1 MVDAT
6 FMDRLV
12 VTDAAQHNLKNVSVS
27 LPRNRLVV
35 ITGPSGSGKSSLAF
49 DTIYAE
55 GQRRYVESLSAYA
68 RQFLDQLPKP
78 KVGGIEGLSP
88 AIAIEQ
94 KALGKS
100 PRSTV
105 GTVTEIADYLRLL
118 FSRVGTPH
126 CPISGEV
133 LRAYTVQE
141 IVDFII
147 SREQGS
153 KIILLARMVR
163 SEARSL
169 DHELSRLRRE
179 GFVRARLDGK
189 SFDLGEDIQ
198 VDPNV
203 PHDLDLV
210 VDRVVIRDDIK
221 GRVTDSVE
229 LALKLG
235 DGTVLLDAMD
245 GSELTVMSEK
255 LVSWEHGIT
264 LPPPEPRLFS
274 FNSPHG
280 SCPEC
285 NGLGRR
291 ASIDPSRVVPN
302 GSRTLREGA
311 VAAFG
316 RRGSEANASEVQQA
330 VQLLRVDPDK
340 PWDSLPKAKRE
351 AILNGNGKNYEGIIP
366 RLLAMQESGFGPE
379 GEEFEE
385 GAIGI
390 DDLGR
395 FTSAQTCDACN
406 GTRLKK
412 EALSV
417 LLGGYDI
424 GQLSRM
430 PLDELRQVLTQI
442 GSSDDLSRRESAVA
456 APLIPAVTDRL
467 GFLIDVGLGYLSLD
481 RAAATLSGGEGQRI
495 RLATQIGASLVGVLY
510 VLDEPSVGLH
520 ARDNKRLLEAVR
532 RLVDKG
538 NSVLVVEHD
547 RDAIL
552 AADHVVDMG
561 PAAGVHGGQ
570 IVAQGTPEELIN
582 NPNSVTGPYLSYEKH
597 LPLPKRKK
605 ISQRKALKIVKA
617 SAHNLR
623 DVSVSIPLGV
633 LTAITGVSGSGKSSL
648 IVDTLLAAARNK
660 LYGAS
665 GWIGPCESIEGLD
678 QIDKVISIDQ
688 APIGRTPRSNP
699 ATYTGI
705 FSDLRE
711 VFSGLPDARARGYKP
726 GRFSFNVKGG
736 RCEAC
741 QGDGVLKV
749 EMHFLPD
756 VYVNCDACNGTRY
769 NRETLEI
776 RYRGYSVADILNMTI
791 EDALTIFEPIPRIFE
806 RLKTLNQV
814 GLGYLT
820 LGQPATTLSGG
831 EAQRVKLALELSRRA
846 TGQTLYVLD
855 EPTTGLHFSDIEH
868 LTQALLDLRESGNS
882 IIIIEHNLELVAC
895 ADWVIDMGPEG
906 GSGGG
911 LVVTEGPPE
920 EIAKVKE
927 SHTGVALR
935 EILVALEERKGRKPH
950 VFSKIVGPNSLDTR
964 VSAALTPPSLNEKR
978 AIQETTIQKVTPSAQ
993 AAPSARAALN
1003 AKITSSTKSTAST
1016 KATSGAKAASNQKA
1030 ATKKITAANPKS
1042 SKKLVSKDSSLS
1054 KRTKKAAK

>member
-1 MVDAT
+1 
-6 FMDRLV
+6 MDSLV
-12 VTDAAQHNLKNVSVS
+12 VTDATQHNLKNVSVS
-27 LPRNRLVV
+27 LPRNQLVV

-78 KVGGIEGLSP
+78 AVGGIEGLSP

-126 CPISGEV
+126 CPISGDI

-141 IVDFII
+141 IVDSVLAQKEG
-147 SREQGS
+147 SRI
-153 KIILLARMVR
+153 IILSRIVR
-163 SEARSL
+163 NEARDL
-169 DHELSRLRRE
+169 EHELTRLRRE
-179 GFVRARLDGK
+179 GFVRARLDGEN
-189 SFDLGEDIQ
+189 FDLGEDIR
-198 VDPNV
+198 VDPSV

-210 VDRVVIRDDIK
+210 VDRVVIREDIK
-221 GRVTDSVE
+221 GRVTDSIE

-235 DGTVLLDAMD
+235 DGTVLLDKMD
-245 GSELTVMSEK
+245 GSELLVMSEK
-255 LVSWEHGIT
+255 LVSWEHGLT
-264 LPPPEPRLFS
+264 LPPLEPRLFS

-291 ASIDPSRVVPN
+291 ASIDPLRVVPN
-302 GSRTLREGA
+302 GTRSLREGA
-311 VAAFG
+311 VVAFG
-316 RRGSEANASEVQQA
+316 RRGSEANATEVQKVCA
-330 VQLLRVDPDK
+330 ALKLDPDK
-340 PWDSLPKAKRE
+340 PWNSLSKAKRE
-351 AILNGNGKNYEGIIP
+351 VILHGDGKKYEGIIP
-366 RLLAMQESGFGPE
+366 RLLAMQESGEGPE
-379 GEEFEE
+379 GEDFEE

-390 DDLGR
+390 DDLTR
-395 FTSAQTCDACN
+395 FTSAQPCANCD
-406 GTRLKK
+406 GTRLRK

-417 LLGGYDI
+417 LLDGYNI
-424 GQLSRM
+424 GELSRM
-430 PLDELRQVLTQI
+430 PLDELRQVLHKIET
-442 GSSDDLSRRESAVA
+442 GSSLSRKEAAIA

-467 GFLIDVGLGYLSLD
+467 GFLIEVGLGYLSLD

-520 ARDNKRLLEAVR
+520 ARDNRRLLEAVR

-547 RDAIL
+547 RDAII

-561 PAAGVHGGQ
+561 PAAGVHGGE
-570 IVAQGTPEELIN
+570 IVAQGTPRELVA

-597 LPLPKRKK
+597 LAPPKRKK
-605 ISQRKALKIVKA
+605 ISSRRSLKIIKA
-617 SAHNLR
+617 SAHNLK
-623 DVSVSIPLGV
+623 DVSVSVPLGV

-665 GWIGPCESIEGLD
+665 GWIGPCEGIEGLD

-741 QGDGVLKV
+741 QGDGVLRI

-756 VYVNCDACNGTRY
+756 VYVNCDTCGGTRY

-776 RYRGYSVADILNMTI
+776 RYRGLSVADVLNMTI

-806 RLKTLNQV
+806 KLRTLNQV
-814 GLGYLT
+814 GLGYVT

-868 LTQALLDLRESGNS
+868 LTQALLDLREAGNS

-911 LVVTEGPPE
+911 QVVAEGPPE
-920 EIAKVKE
+920 KLAATPG
-927 SHTGVALR
+927 SHTGVALK
-935 EILVALEERKGRKPH
+935 EILDCLALVAQGKKVQIPLPL
-950 VFSKIVGPNSLDTR
+950 SKKTS
-964 VSAALTPPSLNEKR
+964 K
-978 AIQETTIQKVTPSAQ
+978 K
-993 AAPSARAALN
+993 
-1003 AKITSSTKSTAST
+1003 TSSATRTKKSSSSVQEATTKPTKAQRNKSSKAPAKDKVAAKTISSRASTAKKSSSKKTGAKKVST
-1016 KATSGAKAASNQKA
+1016 KKSPSK
-1030 ATKKITAANPKS
+1030 KS
-1042 SKKLVSKDSSLS
+1042 SKKI
-1054 KRTKKAAK
+1054 R

>member
-1 MVDAT
+1 MPLQRPWSGEAPSPVLDAPD
-6 FMDRLV
+6 MDSLV
-12 VTDAAQHNLKNVSVS
+12 VTDAAQHNLKNVSIA
-27 LPRNRLVV
+27 LPRNKLVV

-78 KVGGIEGLSP
+78 RVGGIEGLSP

-126 CPISGEV
+126 CPVSGEV

-141 IVDFII
+141 IVDFILDREAG
-147 SREQGS
+147 SRV
-153 KIILLARMVR
+153 IILARIVR
-163 SEARSL
+163 NEARNL
-169 DHELSRLRRE
+169 EHELTRLRRE
-179 GFVRARLDGK
+179 GFVRARLDGEN
-189 SFDLGEDIQ
+189 FDLGEDIE

-203 PHDLDLV
+203 EHDLDLV
-210 VDRVVIRDDIK
+210 VDRVAIRDDIK

-235 DGTVLLDAMD
+235 DGTVLLDLMD
-245 GSELTVMSEK
+245 ENEPVVMSER

-264 LPPPEPRLFS
+264 LPPLEPRLFS

-280 SCPEC
+280 ACPEC
-285 NGLGRR
+285 NGLGRK
-291 ASIDPSRVVPN
+291 ASIDANRIIPNPSR
-302 GSRTLREGA
+302 SLREGA

-316 RRGSEANASEVQQA
+316 RRGSEANASEVQK
-330 VQLLRVDPDK
+330 VCKLLRVDPDK
-340 PWDSLPKAKRE
+340 PWESLPKPKRDV
-351 AILNGNGKNYEGIIP
+351 ILYGDGSKYEGVIP
-366 RLLAMQESGFGPE
+366 RLMAMLESDVGPE
-379 GEEFEE
+379 GEDYEE
-385 GAIGI
+385 GAVGI
-390 DDLGR
+390 DDLSR
-395 FTSAQTCDACN
+395 FMSAQPCAACD
-406 GTRLKK
+406 GTRLRK

-417 LLGGYDI
+417 RLGGYNI
-424 GQLSRM
+424 GQLCRL
-430 PLDELRQVLTQI
+430 PLTKLRTVLKELAA
-442 GSSDDLSRRESAVA
+442 SEELSRKETAVA

-520 ARDNKRLLEAVR
+520 ARDNLRLLQAVR
-532 RLVDKG
+532 RLVVKG

-552 AADHVVDMG
+552 AADYVVDMG
-561 PAAGVHGGQ
+561 PKAGVHGGRV
-570 IVAQGTPEELIN
+570 VAQGTPKQVMR
-582 NPNSVTGPYLSYEKH
+582 NPDSITGPYLSYEKH
-597 LPLPKRKK
+597 LPIPKRKK
-605 ISQRKALKIVKA
+605 VSNRKSLKVIKA

-623 DVSVSIPLGV
+623 DVTVSIPLGV

-711 VFSGLPDARARGYKP
+711 VFSSLPDARARGYKP

-756 VYVNCDACNGTRY
+756 VYVNCDACGGTRY

-776 RYRGYSVADILNMTI
+776 KYRGHSIADVLNMTV
-791 EDALTIFEPIPRIFE
+791 EDGLSIFEPIPRIYE
-806 RLKTLNQV
+806 KLRTLNQV
-814 GLGYLT
+814 GLGYVT

-846 TGQTLYVLD
+846 TGSTLYVLD

-868 LTQALLDLRESGNS
+868 LTQALLDLREAGNS
-882 IIIIEHNLELVAC
+882 ILIIEHNLELVAC

-906 GSGGG
+906 GDGGG
-911 LVVTEGPPE
+911 LLVAEGTPE
-920 EIAKVKE
+920 DVAQNTK

-935 EILVALEERKGRKPH
+935 EILENLK
-950 VFSKIVGPNSLDTR
+950 N
-964 VSAALTPPSLNEKR
+964 
-978 AIQETTIQKVTPSAQ
+978 
-993 AAPSARAALN
+993 AP
-1003 AKITSSTKSTAST
+1003 
-1016 KATSGAKAASNQKA
+1016 GAGA
-1030 ATKKITAANPKS
+1030 S
-1042 SKKLVSKDSSLS
+1042 SKKPPPATSQAALAAGSVQPERPRTPKSGRAATATNGQSSKEKKSASTARSSAAKKPPAKSVS
-1054 KRTKKAAK
+1054 KKAARR

>member
-1 MVDAT
+1 
-6 FMDRLV
+6 MDSLV
-12 VTDAAQHNLKNVSVS
+12 VTDAAQHNLKNVSLK

-78 KVGGIEGLSP
+78 RVGSIDGLSP

-141 IVDFII
+141 IVDFVM
-147 SREQGS
+147 SRGEGERV
-153 KIILLARMVR
+153 IILSRIVR
-163 SEARSL
+163 NEARDL
-169 DHELSRLRRE
+169 DHELTRLRRE
-179 GFVRARLDGK
+179 GFVRARLDGRN
-189 SFDLGEDIQ
+189 FDLSEDITL
-198 VDPNV
+198 DPEV
-203 PHDLDLV
+203 PHNLDLV
-210 VDRVVIRDDIK
+210 VDRVSIRDEIK

-235 DGTVLLDAMD
+235 DGTVLLD
-245 GSELTVMSEK
+245 LTNDQEPVVMSER

-264 LPPPEPRLFS
+264 LPPLEPRLFS

-280 SCPEC
+280 ACPEC
-285 NGLGRR
+285 NGLGRK
-291 ASIDPSRVVPN
+291 ASIDANRLVPNPSR
-302 GSRTLREGA
+302 SLREGA
-311 VAAFG
+311 VTAFG
-316 RRGSEANASEVQQA
+316 RRGSEANAAEVQKVCKA
-330 VQLLRVDPDK
+330 LRIDPDV
-340 PWDSLPKAKRE
+340 PWETIPKAKRE
-351 AILNGNGKNYEGIIP
+351 IILYGDGKKYEGIIP
-366 RLLAMQESGFGPE
+366 RLLAMQESDEGPE
-379 GEEFEE
+379 GEDYLE
-385 GAIGI
+385 GSVGV
-390 DDLGR
+390 DDLAR
-395 FTSAQTCDACN
+395 FTSAQPCPACD
-406 GTRLKK
+406 GTRLRK

-417 LLGGYDI
+417 KLGDYNI
-424 GQLSRM
+424 GELCRM
-430 PLDELRQVLTQI
+430 PLTKLRDELRKI
-442 GSSDDLSRRESAVA
+442 GQSDELSRKESAVA

-520 ARDNKRLLEAVR
+520 ARDNLRLLEAVR
-532 RLVDKG
+532 RLVVKG

-547 RDAIL
+547 REAIL

-561 PAAGVHGGQ
+561 PRAGVHGGQ
-570 IVAQGTPEELIN
+570 VVAQGTPAELMKD
-582 NPNSVTGPYLSYEKH
+582 PNSITGPYLSYEKH
-597 LPLPKRKK
+597 LPIPKRKK
-605 ISQRKALKIVKA
+605 ASTRKALKIVGA
-617 SAHNLR
+617 RAHNLKN
-623 DVSVSIPLGV
+623 VTVSIPLGV
-633 LTAITGVSGSGKSSL
+633 LTAVTGVSGSGKSSL

-665 GWIGPCESIEGLD
+665 GFIGQCEAIEGLD

-736 RCEAC
+736 RCESC

-776 RYRGYSVADILNMTI
+776 KYRGYSIADVLNMTI
-791 EDALTIFEPIPRIFE
+791 EDALTLFEPIPRIFE
-806 RLKTLNQV
+806 RLRTLNQV
-814 GLGYLT
+814 GLGYVT

-846 TGQTLYVLD
+846 TGSTLYVLD

-868 LTQALLDLRESGNS
+868 LTHALLELREGGNS

-895 ADWVIDMGPEG
+895 SDWVIDMGPEG
-906 GSGGG
+906 GDGGG
-911 LVVTEGPPE
+911 MLVAEGTPE
-920 EIAKVKE
+920 QVAENTT
-927 SHTGVALR
+927 SHTGVALKD
-935 EILVALEERKGRKPH
+935 ILE
-950 VFSKIVGPNSLDTR
+950 
-964 VSAALTPPSLNEKR
+964 SLNEVRKNR
-978 AIQETTIQKVTPSAQ
+978 QNGQSTPPPRPSSPPARPSSPPPRSSSDSTRPPAPENGRSLSASGSLAQ
-993 AAPSARAALN
+993 LSEGPATR
-1003 AKITSSTKSTAST
+1003 KKS
-1016 KATSGAKAASNQKA
+1016 
-1030 ATKKITAANPKS
+1030 S
-1042 SKKLVSKDSSLS
+1042 SKKAERK
-1054 KRTKKAAK
+1054 